1 MGSLF
6 KKTVLMLKKNNNN
19 NELRI
24 FIICQN
30 TNCFENKYTGHEHT
44 EFSLTRYSWDKI
56 ISQVTSVDV
65 NSDFD
70 ICRYK

>member
-1 MGSLF
+1 
-6 KKTVLMLKKNNNN
+6 MLKKKNNN

-30 TNCFENKYTGHEHT
+30 TNCFENKSGHEHT